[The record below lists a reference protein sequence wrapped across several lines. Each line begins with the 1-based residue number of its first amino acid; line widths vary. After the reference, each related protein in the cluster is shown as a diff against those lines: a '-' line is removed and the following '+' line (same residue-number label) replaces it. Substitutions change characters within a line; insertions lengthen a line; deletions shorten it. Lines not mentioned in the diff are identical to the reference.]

1 MVRSMLGINLLL
13 ALVVATTVFLL
24 RGRIAGLFDEA
35 GLTALLSVGF
45 LYLIFRTLNTYSY
58 YLCQGFNEVDWS
70 ARQSV
75 VTDVGTLVS
84 MLLFLGLGMGA
95 TGALLGYVFGYVFG
109 AAFGLVFLF
118 RLVSRIDDPS
128 GDGAAEREQGALD
141 PDGEGRN
148 DGPEPAG
155 EAESNASLL
164 RRIISYCVPLTV
176 TSAAEIF
183 YKRVDILLIGYFLAP
198 VVVGYYTLAKQLTE
212 FVTAPASSLGFA
224 LSPSFGEYKSSGNLD
239 RAARVYETTLEYT
252 LLCYVPAAAGIYLVA
267 DPAVR
272 YVFGDGY
279 LGAIPLVQ
287 ILSVFVVLQ
296 AINRI
301 TNDTLD
307 YLGRAR
313 GRAVA
318 KGGTALL
325 NFGLNLVVIPV
336 YGAAGATV
344 ATVGSY
350 AIMLA
355 VNLYL
360 IDSELPLSRTRV
372 GTRLGRVCAVA
383 LVMSAVVSFS
393 QRFVT
398 DLPTLI
404 GSVLLGGTTWLL
416 LSVSMGLV
424 DVDRLRTELI

>member
-1 MVRSMLGINLLL
+1 
-13 ALVVATTVFLL
+13 
-24 RGRIAGLFDEA
+24 
-35 GLTALLSVGF
+35 
-45 LYLIFRTLNTYSY
+45 
-58 YLCQGFNEVDWS
+58 
-70 ARQSV
+70 
-75 VTDVGTLVS
+75 
-84 MLLFLGLGMGA
+84 MGA
-95 TGALLGYVFGYVFG
+95 TGALLGYVSGYALGAVFG
-109 AAFGLVFLF
+109 LFALF
-118 RLVSRIDDPS
+118 RLVSRIGVS
-128 GDGAAEREQGALD
+128 SREDGPDTDTSTEQGAADLAGNGRD
-141 PDGEGRN
+141 DGRN
-148 DGPEPAG
+148 
-155 EAESNASLL
+155 AEDAAVSNLALL
-164 RRIISYCVPLTV
+164 RRILSYCVPLTV
-176 TSAAEIF
+176 TSAAEIL
-183 YKRVDILLIGYFLAP
+183 YKRVDILLIGYFLTP

-252 LLCYVPAAAGIYLVA
+252 LLCYLPAAVGIYLVA

-336 YGAAGATV
+336 YGAVGATV

-350 AIMLA
+350 AIMLT

-360 IDSELPLSRTRV
+360 VDSELPISRTQV
-372 GTRLGRVCAVA
+372 GNRLGRVCAVA
-383 LVMSAVVSFS
+383 LVMAAVVSFS

-398 DLPTLI
+398 DIPTLI
-404 GSVLLGGTTWLL
+404 GSVLLGVTTWTLL
-416 LSVSMGLV
+416 AVSMGLL
-424 DVDRLRTELI
+424 DVDQLRTELI